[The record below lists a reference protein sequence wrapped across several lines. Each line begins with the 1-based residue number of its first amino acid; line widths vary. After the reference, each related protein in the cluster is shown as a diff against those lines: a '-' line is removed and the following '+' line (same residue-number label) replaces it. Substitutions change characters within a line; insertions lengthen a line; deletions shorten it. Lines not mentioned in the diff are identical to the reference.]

1 MNWLAARLMW
11 WLWLNVARRRE
22 PDFVI
27 GDPHDPYLKRWWLIP
42 RNPLVNVYLHQI
54 LRSDEDRAL
63 HDHPWAFLSL
73 MLAGSYIEHTIRPG
87 GIHVRREHLTGSL
100 RLRLASTAH
109 RLEVPPTRWCWTLV
123 ITGPRY
129 RRWGFHCPERGW
141 VHWRKFT
148 DPATGGATVGRGCEP

>member
-1 MNWLAARLMW
+1 MNWLASRLMW
-11 WLWLNVARRRE
+11 WLWLGVARKRE

-27 GDPHDPYLKRWWLIP
+27 GDDRDPYLKRWWLIP

-63 HDHPWAFLSL
+63 HDHPWPFLSL
-73 MLAGSYIEHTIRPG
+73 MLGGSYIEHTIRAG
-87 GIHVRREHLTGSL
+87 GIHVRREYEPGSL
-100 RLRLASTAH
+100 RLRLAHTAH

-123 ITGPRY
+123 ITGPRI

-141 VHWRKFT
+141 VHWRQFT
-148 DPATGGATVGRGCEP
+148 DAATGGATVGRGCEE